1 MTPVPPVPDPGVQ
14 AMGVQGGAW
23 VGQDAV
29 RVPPCFV
36 AARLSDPAS
45 LDRPLDP
52 HALRAPGAEDQGPR
66 EGPRPEQ

>member
-14 AMGVQGGAW
+14 VMGVQGGAW

-36 AARLSDPAS
+36 ATCPSDRAS
-45 LDRPLDP
+45 LNRPSDP
-52 HALRAPGAEDQGPR
+52 HALRAPGAEVQGPR
-66 EGPRPEQ
+66 EGPRSEQ